1 MAFCA
6 YKNIASV
13 QQGYPDSGIGGTAI
27 SVFLVR
33 EKAKPAASEA
43 TQPSL
48 AETMSWPTNQ
58 SSILALNS
66 LVGSCITNIQMCC
79 RLK

>member
-6 YKNIASV
+6 YTRIAPV
-13 QQGYPDSGIGGTAI
+13 QQGYPDSGIGGTAS

-48 AETMSWPTNQ
+48 AKTMSSPTNQ
-58 SSILALNS
+58 SSILALKS

>member
-6 YKNIASV
+6 YTHIAPV
-13 QQGYPDSGIGGTAI
+13 QQGYPDSGIGGTAS

-48 AETMSWPTNQ
+48 ANTMS
-58 SSILALNS
+58 
-66 LVGSCITNIQMCC
+66 
-79 RLK
+79 